1 MAMQLVQNGVPL
13 VSINNG
19 DVEVLKNTQT
29 NFVRQYSSGTFNIT
43 KAGEG
48 NLGINLSAG
57 VDLASIES
65 KVIEVKI
72 PGTPYYVAVKVSG
85 NIGMG
90 YTFTPINSDGW
101 KYAGEIGATLGFGGK
116 VGTEFGNKD
125 YSKDSINDFDF

>member
-1 MAMQLVQNGVPL
+1 M
-13 VSINNG
+13 
-19 DVEVLKNTQT
+19 KNTQ
-29 NFVRQYSSGTFNIT
+29 FDFFKQYSSVEANI
-43 KAGEG
+43 ADDIG
-48 NLGINLSAG
+48 NDWGFSASAG
-57 VDLASIES
+57 VKFASVES
-65 KVIEVKI
+65 KIVEVKI
-72 PGTPYYVAVKVSG
+72 PGIPYYVAVKVSG